1 MHKHFELFMAVCLLL
16 ASFLLARKGAALAAA
31 HETDKNPLCI
41 VIDAGHGGNDPGK
54 IGVHNELEK
63 DINLALAQKL
73 EPLLDNK
80 QISVVQTREADIC
93 LADESAASLKRAD
106 MQKRVQIIRDASPV
120 LVVSIHQNSYTD
132 SSVSGPQVFYYSGSD
147 EGKAFAACMQ
157 ESLNT
162 WLSPEKP
169 RTIKANNDYYI
180 LKNTPAPTII
190 IECGFLSNPT
200 EASLLTD
207 DLYQDKVVRAIYMGL
222 CEYLTNHGYLS

>member
-1 MHKHFELFMAVCLLL
+1 MVACLFL

-31 HETDKNPLCI
+31 HEVEDTSLCI

-73 EPLLDNK
+73 EPLLTNK
-80 QISVVQTREADIC
+80 QIKVIQTRESDIC
-93 LADESAASLKRAD
+93 LADESAASLKRED
-106 MQKRVQIIRDASPV
+106 MQKRVQIIHDAAPV

-132 SSVSGPQVFYYSGSD
+132 SSVAGPQVFYYAGSD

-162 WLSPEKP
+162 YLSPEKA
-169 RTIKANNDYYI
+169 RNTKANNDYYI
-180 LKNTPAPTII
+180 LKNTSAPTII

-200 EASLLTD
+200 EATLLTD
-207 DLYQDKVVRAIYMGL
+207 ELYQDKVVRAIYMGL
-222 CEYLTNHGYLS
+222 CEYLTQQGYL